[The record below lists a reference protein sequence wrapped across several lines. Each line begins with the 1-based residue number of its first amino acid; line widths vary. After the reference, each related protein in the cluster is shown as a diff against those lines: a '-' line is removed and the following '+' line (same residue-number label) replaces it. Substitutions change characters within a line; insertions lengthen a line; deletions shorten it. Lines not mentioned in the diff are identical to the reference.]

1 MEADWTS
8 YSAVTQPRG
17 LAGELLQAPK
27 LLFSLFALNASTAP
41 SPRDC
46 CPVTGVL
53 QGPPR
58 WAQKDHTHPADERGD
73 DWEKSVGPENPA
85 VLTVPFSKRR
95 AALQR
100 QYDVRYRDWCRRVP
114 TCTAAQLGLYVPAR
128 PPEQRL
134 RCVQGRIGHL
144 PPGHE
149 QLQAQRSGSEL
160 QLSQQLLPS
169 EEWGRSHFAWH
180 FDSFPH
186 ACFVETYIHCCCW
199 FFIFFCCISFIPPR
213 VSMNTIP
220 SYFTRGY
227 FCSPYSKPHLHAF
240 IGSHCGEWL
249 AYEYVF
255 CTLVYCLSV
264 FRLFSGVSV
273 QLVEEWQVE
282 EKNKMKLLNLSQG
295 SKSVRGSP
303 WLASARSGM

>member
-1 MEADWTS
+1 MLPQRPPQETAVPWPGSSRAPPGEHRRITPIQPTS
-8 YSAVTQPRG
+8 GGMTGRSRLVQKTRRFWRCRSPRG
-17 LAGELLQAPK
+17 AQPSSDNMMSAIETGAAVYPPAQLLNWVYM
-27 LLFSLFALNASTAP
+27 SLQDPQSSAFDAFKAESDT
-41 SPRDC
+41 SPRDMSNSKRSAADLSSNYLNNFFHLRSEVE
-46 CPVTGVL
+46 VTLHG
-53 QGPPR
+53 
-58 WAQKDHTHPADERGD
+58 T
-73 DWEKSVGPENPA
+73 
-85 VLTVPFSKRR
+85 LTVFHMH
-95 AALQR
+95 ALLKLTSTVVV
-100 QYDVRYRDWCRRVP
+100 D
-114 TCTAAQLGLYVPAR
+114 
-128 PPEQRL
+128 
-134 RCVQGRIGHL
+134 
-144 PPGHE
+144 
-149 QLQAQRSGSEL
+149 
-160 QLSQQLLPS
+160 
-169 EEWGRSHFAWH
+169 
-180 FDSFPH
+180 
-186 ACFVETYIHCCCW
+186 
-199 FFIFFCCISFIPPR
+199 FFFFFCCISFIPPR